1 MVWGNIGYSFLFL
14 QKSTKMFLV
23 SQLQDLAVSPGIRD
37 PRLNTAECVIEGHK
51 TNITA
56 TGRNSFITIILWSPV
71 GFTSVSCF
79 LLAYIFEH
87 YRKLAKEDTN
97 NGALQESEEE
107 RKRRERKEKEDKNF
121 AQAVCYLCR
130 FLAVIGG
137 SILLA
142 AFIISIVYCCR
153 GELRSDV
160 PFIFLLIFF
169 EISGVF
175 YWRKR
180 YLQDEWSSLPLT
192 ICASVTSYLA
202 SWLLIGVM
210 INPTWGLTVTLLLV
224 FCWAAITFARYK
236 YLNAPDDQKR
246 QSGFSCVFFVLAVIF
261 LVLVVVMAG
270 QGYYGRETADE
281 TLKTALLSVI
291 GALLSWL
298 SWKKHLSVGPAGDS
312 FKRNDSNHNLEMNS
326 LVANQ

>member
-1 MVWGNIGYSFLFL
+1 
-14 QKSTKMFLV
+14 MFLV

-51 TNITA
+51 TNIAA
-56 TGRNSFITIILWSPV
+56 TGRNSSITIILWSPV
-71 GFTSVSCF
+71 CFTLVSCF
-79 LLAYIFEH
+79 LLAYIFEN
-87 YRKLAKEDTN
+87 YRKPAKEDTN
-97 NGALQESEEE
+97 NGARRESKEK
-107 RKRRERKEKEDKNF
+107 RKRRERKEKEDKSF

-160 PFIFLLIFF
+160 PCIFLVIFL
-169 EISGVF
+169 ESGVVF

-180 YLQDEWSSLPLT
+180 HLEEEWYSVPST

-202 SWLLIGVM
+202 SWLLIGIM
-210 INPTWGLTVTLLLV
+210 INPTWGLTVTLLLG
-224 FCWAAITFARYK
+224 FLWAAITLAIYK
-236 YLNAPDDQKR
+236 YLNAPAHKG
-246 QSGFSCVFFVLAVIF
+246 QSFFSCVFFVLAVIF
-261 LVLVVVMAG
+261 LGVVVVMAG

-291 GALLSWL
+291 GALFSWL
-298 SWKKHLSVGPAGDS
+298 SWKKYLLGPASDS
-312 FKRNDSNHNLEMNS
+312 SKRNDSNLNEMDS